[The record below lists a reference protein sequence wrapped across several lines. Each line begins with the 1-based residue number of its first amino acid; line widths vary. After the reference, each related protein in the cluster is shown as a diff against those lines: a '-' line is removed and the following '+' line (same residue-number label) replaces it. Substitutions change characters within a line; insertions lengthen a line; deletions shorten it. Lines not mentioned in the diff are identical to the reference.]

1 MSSNKQTKFNKEW
14 ITNPAFSSWVG
25 VDPYSDTKARCML
38 CGYSFELGNMGKQ
51 SLVSHANGKKH
62 KVKAQLSVK
71 VKQEIKPIDLHFD
84 KVVPS
89 TSVKTMIHHLTV
101 LSRMI
106 HHLPM
111 LTNQLIQQNLLFH
124 LHHLCLQQRRPQP
137 LVCWQSMLYGMK
149 F

>member
-14 ITNPAFSSWVG
+14 IKDPAFSSWVG

-62 KVKAQLSVK
+62 KVKAQLSIK

-89 TSVKTMIHHLTV
+89 TSVENNDTSSNSVVKNDTSSTNVDKPIDTAKLV
-101 LSRMI
+101 VPPPPP
-106 HHLPM
+106 LPPAKKG
-111 LTNQLIQQNLLFH
+111 LNLWYAGK
-124 LHHLCLQQRRPQP
+124 
-137 LVCWQSMLYGMK
+137 VCYTG
-149 F
+149 